1 MTFDQRLYHQIAQ
14 HRYPLLFCT
23 TSEHEELKLIAA
35 QCITKHHAHHYLGF
49 SANQWRLFQKETTP
63 RVKPLLYV
71 YRVLL
76 TGIHLMR
83 SGEVESNI
91 VRLNDDFRLP
101 YLPELIDRKTSG
113 PEKGLLDESDLA
125 FHAIEYE
132 RLTAILEQAM
142 VESRLP
148 EAASGG
154 NALNDL
160 LIRIRIKQQ

>member
-1 MTFDQRLYHQIAQ
+1 
-14 HRYPLLFCT
+14 
-23 TSEHEELKLIAA
+23 
-35 QCITKHHAHHYLGF
+35 
-49 SANQWRLFQKETTP
+49 
-63 RVKPLLYV
+63 
-71 YRVLL
+71 
-76 TGIHLMR
+76 MR

-125 FHAIEYE
+125 FHASEYE